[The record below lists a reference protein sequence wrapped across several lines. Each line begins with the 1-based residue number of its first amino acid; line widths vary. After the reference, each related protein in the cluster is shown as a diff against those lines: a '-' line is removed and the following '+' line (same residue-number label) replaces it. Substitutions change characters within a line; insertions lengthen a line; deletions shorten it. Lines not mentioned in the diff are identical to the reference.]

1 MTETT
6 ASTTPVESG
15 PAISYG
21 WETVKKNFWYFV
33 GMALVVAL
41 ISGLASDRHP
51 QDGVSNSS
59 LLGLLLSAWMACG
72 YWTLIFSYMDGKKRP
87 FEDLFTQLKPFWR
100 LLGAS
105 LLVGIIIGVGFFFLI
120 VPGFY
125 FLLKYQF
132 TVPLIVDRN
141 LGITEAMRQSA
152 KLSDHRKMSLLGFD
166 LTCLGVIILGA
177 ICLGVG
183 VFVAI
188 PVVWLAMAAVYRK
201 LSGAGMAAA

>member
-1 MTETT
+1 MATT
-6 ASTTPVESG
+6 THHAPVETG

-33 GMALVVAL
+33 GMALVVAV

-72 YWTLIFSYMDGKKRP
+72 YWTLIFSFMDGKKRP

-100 LLGAS
+100 VLGGS
-105 LLVGIIIGVGFFFLI
+105 LLVGLIIAVGLAFLI
-120 VPGFY
+120 APGIY

-141 LGITEAMRQSA
+141 LGITDAMRRSA
-152 KLSDHRKMSLLGFD
+152 QMTDGIKMSLLVFD
-166 LTCLGVIILGA
+166 LTCLGVMILGA

-188 PVVWLAMAAVYRK
+188 PVFWLAMASVYRK
-201 LSGAGMAAA
+201 LSGRTVPAIH